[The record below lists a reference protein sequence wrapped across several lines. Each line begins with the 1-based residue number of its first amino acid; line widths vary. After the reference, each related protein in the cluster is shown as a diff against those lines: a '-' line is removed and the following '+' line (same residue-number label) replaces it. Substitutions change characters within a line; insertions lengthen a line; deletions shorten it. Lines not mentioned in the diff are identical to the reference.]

1 MDMNSEQQFISNFKS
16 ITEDSTL
23 IVVSHRM
30 PLLNLVDRVLV
41 MNDGKIVDDG
51 PKDEIL
57 EKLQPKT

>member
-1 MDMNSEQQFISNFKS
+1 
-16 ITEDSTL
+16 
-23 IVVSHRM
+23 M